1 MTTRTFIAV
10 GLLCVVAGGCSS
22 QKKAESKVPLDRRVT
37 DVAPKSGAPSAT
49 PASSVPPDP
58 SFVYLPAS
66 ASQPKFVPVDTP
78 ALAPVPM
85 PAASMA
91 SPMPASYPMV
101 SATPAPLSPT
111 TPTYASTSAAH
122 TPRTPA
128 PHKSPYAGPSVMD
141 PTDLP
146 SGGANA
152 GPGATS
158 AGASR
163 QYRVQKGDTLFR
175 IAKSHY
181 GNGNRWQQ
189 IAAANPG
196 LSPASLQAGATIM
209 VP

>member
-1 MTTRTFIAV
+1 MTTRTFIAI

-37 DVAPKSGAPSAT
+37 DVAPKSRTPTAT
-49 PASSVPPDP
+49 PASAVPPDP
-58 SFVYLPAS
+58 SFVY
-66 ASQPKFVPVDTP
+66 V
-78 ALAPVPM
+78 
-85 PAASMA
+85 
-91 SPMPASYPMV
+91 PASYPMV

-111 TPTYASTSAAH
+111 APTYASASAAPA
-122 TPRTPA
+122 PRTP
-128 PHKSPYAGPSVMD
+128 PPYKSPYAGPSVMD

-146 SGGANA
+146 AG
-152 GPGATS
+152 GPGAGAGAAS
-158 AGASR
+158 AGGSR
-163 QYRVQKGDTLFR
+163 KYRVQKGDTLFR

-196 LSPASLQAGATIM
+196 LSPASLQAGATIT

>member
-1 MTTRTFIAV
+1 MTTRTFIAI

-58 SFVYLPAS
+58 SFVYAPAS

-78 ALAPVPM
+78 ALAPVPT
-85 PAASMA
+85 PAPAA

-101 SATPAPLSPT
+101 SATPAPMAPT
-111 TPTYASTSAAH
+111 APTYASASSAPA
-122 TPRTPA
+122 PRTPA
-128 PHKSPYAGPSVMD
+128 PYKSPYAGPSVMD

-146 SGGANA
+146 AGGTSA
-152 GPGATS
+152 GPGGAL
-158 AGASR
+158 AGGSR

-196 LSPASLQAGATIM
+196 LSPASLQAGATIT